1 MNNKKQ
7 TKIIWATLAAMLVIS
22 LIVGQLVETHI
33 VFSMEGMQFF
43 YAWFSVLS
51 CVVIVIIAR
60 FLGLFLKRRDSYYQE
75 AKK

>member
-22 LIVGQLVETHI
+22 LIAGQFVNTHI
-33 VFSMEGMQFF
+33 VFSMEGKQFF